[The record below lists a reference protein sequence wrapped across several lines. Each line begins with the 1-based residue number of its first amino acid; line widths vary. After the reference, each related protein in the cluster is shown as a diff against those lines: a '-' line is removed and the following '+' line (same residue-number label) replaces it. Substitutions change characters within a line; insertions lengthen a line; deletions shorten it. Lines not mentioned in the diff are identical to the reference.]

1 MPSYAN
7 SFTPLGS
14 VLCEVAGDGEVL
26 HKMEFSDLNFNPII
40 SRRVPRERRSSSKIQ
55 DLFCH

>member
-40 SRRVPRERRSSSKIQ
+40 SRRVPRERRSSSKI
-55 DLFCH
+55 